1 MKKVA
6 VLFFVSIIAMAL
18 VACGSQ
24 ESSSEKTVE
33 PKTEEEFQAAMK
45 DFGISMYEGSE
56 ITGIKTGS
64 NTELYTFVPADK
76 GDPRAVISHYTKEL
90 EKAFSGK
97 DEWVQQMKTP
107 VSVMYR
113 KGYSGWVF
121 GVSTANMPDKDG
133 QKVTLTYGDNA
144 VSY

>member
-1 MKKVA
+1 MKKITVILVIMSMAIA
-6 VLFFVSIIAMAL
+6 V
-18 VACGSQ
+18 VACGSK
-24 ESSSEKTVE
+24 ESVSDKTVE
-33 PKTEEEFQAAMK
+33 PKTEEEFQAALK
-45 DFGISMYEGSE
+45 DLGITMYEGSE
-56 ITGIKTGS
+56 ITAIKTGS
-64 NTELYTFVPADK
+64 NSELYTFVPADK
-76 GDPRAVISHYTKEL
+76 GDSKAVISHYTKEL

-97 DEWVQQMKTP
+97 DDWVQQMKTP

-113 KGYSGWVF
+113 KGYTGWVF